1 MYRRQPPRRYACTRC
16 VQLKVKCIPS
26 DTGKC
31 QRCSRLGHPTCVFP
45 KDVRGNNASKSP
57 PTQTPSTPTQAHEN
71 EYIFHEQITPQ
82 LAAELLA
89 KYRTRKMPQYPFV
102 IIPETTDVAT
112 LHQES
117 PFLLLCILAASL
129 EHNPSLQDEVE
140 LIVRKEIASRLIVS
154 VERNMDLLQGLL
166 VHIAWHHYHWRTY
179 HTHMYML
186 LPMAVMVIVDLGLDK
201 EESFRMLPIPAEDK
215 DLEPTSGG
223 GQVQSAAGQRALL
236 GCYYQCSKSSIFRR
250 QLYMR
255 HTKWI
260 EHCAETL
267 ARNAEYPTD
276 TQLRVYLGVRCLT
289 RQSDL
294 LLDDERP
301 PKDCAKS
308 WKRIFDGI
316 AQRHLEAETLL
327 SSLTSE
333 NDWSLRL
340 EIIATPALVLG
351 HALRRRSD
359 VFGLRAANQL
369 GVLTKSAHT
378 IVDLFISIPP
388 AVCMS
393 LPASAYGTIWYC
405 LLMLAKLSLLFPA
418 GEGREFGIDDATIRA
433 AALGVNA
440 KLQVLSVGDDVW
452 CNAVS
457 VQEKMLA
464 WLERAGADAPALFHS
479 PRKQAGAS
487 AGIPCASDKVPCL
500 PSVQWMK
507 ELNGDA
513 HRAKQPQQAQE
524 QHVANV
530 SSAQVTSTDA
540 QFVLPDDMEFG
551 LWEQML
557 DNFTWF
563 GPGMENDMSFMDFG
577 TAL

>member
-16 VQLKVKCIPS
+16 VQLKVKCTPS

-31 QRCSRLGHPTCVFP
+31 QRCTRLGHPTCVFP
-45 KDVRGNNASKSP
+45 NDVRGNKGSKSP
-57 PTQTPSTPTQAHEN
+57 QTQTPSTPTQAHEK
-71 EYIFHEQITPQ
+71 ESIFHEQISPQ
-82 LAAELLA
+82 LSDELLQ
-89 KYRTRKMPQYPFV
+89 KYRARKMPQYPFV
-102 IIPETTDVAT
+102 ILPETTDVAT
-112 LHQES
+112 LRQES
-117 PFLLLCILAASL
+117 PFLLLCILTASL
-129 EHNPSLQDEVE
+129 EHNPVLQDELE
-140 LIVRKEIASRLIVS
+140 LIVRKEIASRLIVG

-186 LPMAVMVIVDLGLDK
+186 LPMAVMIIVDLGLDK
-201 EESFRMLPIPAEDK
+201 EESFRMLPIPAEDREF
-215 DLEPTSGG
+215 DHTAGSA
-223 GQVQSAAGQRALL
+223 QVHSAGQRALL

-260 EHCAETL
+260 DHCAESL
-267 ARNAEYPTD
+267 AQNAEYPTD
-276 TQLRVYLGVRCLT
+276 TQLRVYLDVRCLT

-301 PKDCAKS
+301 PKDCAAS
-308 WKRIFDGI
+308 WKKIFDRI

-327 SSLTSE
+327 SSLTSDK
-333 NDWSLRL
+333 DWSLRI
-340 EIIATPALVLG
+340 EIVATPALVLG

-378 IVDLFISIPP
+378 TVDLFIATPP
-388 AVCMS
+388 SVCMC

-418 GEGREFGIDDATIRA
+418 DEGRACGVDDATIRA
-433 AALGVNA
+433 AALRVNG
-440 KLQVLSVGDDVW
+440 KLQTMSIGDDVW
-452 CNAVS
+452 RNAVS

-479 PRKQAGAS
+479 PKKQAGAS
-487 AGIPCASDKVPCL
+487 SAGTSDKVPCL

-507 ELNGDA
+507 ELAGDA
-513 HRAKQPQQAQE
+513 HRAKQEQQR
-524 QHVANV
+524 HVTNMPA
-530 SSAQVTSTDA
+530 ADIPSTDT
-540 QFVLPDDMEFG
+540 QFCLADDMEFG
-551 LWEQML
+551 LWQQML

-563 GPGMENDMSFMDFG
+563 GPGMENDMSFMDTG